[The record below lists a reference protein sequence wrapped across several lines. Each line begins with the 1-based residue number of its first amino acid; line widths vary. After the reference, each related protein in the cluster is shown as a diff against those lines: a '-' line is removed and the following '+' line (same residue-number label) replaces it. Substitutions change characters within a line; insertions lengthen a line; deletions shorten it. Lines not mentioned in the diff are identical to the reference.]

1 MGDEATTGVETET
14 NDTGTTETASTETVL
29 TGDEGSTETGGAD
42 TNSEGDASAST
53 DDNANLDA
61 DGNPIADGDADAG
74 TEGSDE
80 VPDTYADFVMPD
92 GVTLDETLAAE
103 ALPIFKEMGA
113 TQEQAQKLMDIAA
126 KQVQASSQKQFDD
139 FDQLLK
145 DWRTQSENDGEFG
158 GDKFD
163 ENVKV
168 AQNAVNKY
176 GTPELQQLLK
186 DHGMGNHPEVI
197 RFMVRVGRTL
207 KEDVPGSSGN
217 VSNKASD
224 RVDRMYP
231 KDT

>member
-1 MGDEATTGVETET
+1 MGDEATTGVETESSADAVDT
-14 NDTGTTETASTETVL
+14 NDTGTVL
-29 TGDEGSTETGGAD
+29 TGDESTADGNAAD

-53 DDNANLDA
+53 DDNVELDA
-61 DGNPIADGDADAG
+61 DGNPIADGDTDAG

-92 GVTLDETLAAE
+92 GVTLDETLLTEAA
-103 ALPIFKEMGA
+103 PILKELNA

-139 FDQLLK
+139 FNQLLE

-197 RFMVRVGRTL
+197 RFMVKVGRTL
-207 KEDVPGSSGN
+207 NEDVPGSSGAS
-217 VSNKASD
+217 SNPAGD

-231 KDT
+231 TDT

>member
-14 NDTGTTETASTETVL
+14 NDTGATETVL

-42 TNSEGDASAST
+42 TNSDGDASAST

-74 TEGSDE
+74 TEGSDTP
-80 VPDTYADFVMPD
+80 PDTYADFVMPE
-92 GVTLDETLAAE
+92 GVTLDEALTAE
-103 ALPIFKEMGA
+103 ATPIFKEMGA

-126 KQVQASSQKQFDD
+126 KQVQASSQKQVDD
-139 FDQLLK
+139 FNQLLK

-163 ENVKV
+163 ENVKI
-168 AQNAVNKY
+168 ARNAITKY
-176 GTPELQQLLK
+176 GTPELQQLLN
-186 DHGMGNHPEVI
+186 DHGVGNHPEVV

-207 KEDVPGSSGN
+207 KEDVPGSTGGATS
-217 VSNKASD
+217 KAED
-224 RVDRMYP
+224 RVSILYGNQE
-231 KDT
+231 T